1 MGLEQAPHNTE
12 QIDAPSETPKLRD
25 TLPVETLAGSM
36 DFTPRPTK
44 VADMDTVATS
54 NQAPDAKQY
63 LYFGGDIYG
72 QSKKRADAPREK
84 DR

>member
-1 MGLEQAPHNTE
+1 MVTH
-12 QIDAPSETPKLRD
+12 
-25 TLPVETLAGSM
+25 
-36 DFTPRPTK
+36 
-44 VADMDTVATS
+44 